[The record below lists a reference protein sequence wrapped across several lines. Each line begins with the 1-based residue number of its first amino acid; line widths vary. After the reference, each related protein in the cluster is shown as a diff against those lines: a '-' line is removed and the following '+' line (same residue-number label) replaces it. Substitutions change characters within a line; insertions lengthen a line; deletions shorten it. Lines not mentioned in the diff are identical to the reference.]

1 MSERIVEVNTLDQH
15 NKDLIEY
22 ALYIATNRC
31 IAEYRDGLK
40 PVQRRL
46 LYTMFHDLKATS
58 FAKKVKSYKIS
69 SITTGNYN
77 PHGDTSAYDAL
88 QPLVNWWSTGIPLV
102 CNQGSFGTFQGDK
115 AAAARYTEAYLSK
128 FALDCVIGDLAIT
141 PKSVDWKLTYTNT
154 DWEPEFLPA
163 KVPLLLVNGS
173 MGIAV
178 GFAVYIPRYAL
189 NDIIDAT
196 IKLIHNPDAKIT
208 LIPDPS
214 MKCEIVNTDWYE
226 ITNTGRGS
234 FKARGIIDI
243 EEDDKGHKFLVIK
256 SLPDYTVLDTVID
269 DIENLIAKKKLVGIH
284 DMYDESHDTV
294 LRYIMVLKKGV
305 DPYYVRDVIY
315 KSTKMTRTFT
325 VNFEVLDKKVPVRMS
340 MVTYLKSFIKFRMA
354 TKFRLYSNAIQ
365 DLKTKIHEK
374 EAYIK
379 VIESGEIDTIINKI
393 RKQSKIDDEGLM
405 EYLIKKLNITNLQAK
420 FIMNANISKLSK
432 AYVNK
437 YKQEAA
443 EYRDKVS
450 EYEQFVLDD
459 DRPILE
465 DIERELLSIRKEYG
479 RKRKSILIDQDD
491 NGVPKG
497 KFVVSTTMKNYIKKT
512 IVGNSIG
519 NRNGDPTRCVCIAE
533 NSKCIFICDELGKV
547 FKIPVSKVPFADKGG
562 NGIDIRMISNKIT
575 GNIVSIFAE
584 DTLNDFIKDTNAA
597 PKLVVITRDGY
608 IKRIDIEDFLT
619 APASGIK
626 FINLDEGDFV
636 KDVII
641 AGKDKDIVVVSKNKA
656 VRMPIDDIPYLSR
669 NSRGSRAMKC
679 DHLDYVFALD
689 NYSPDSEVIVI
700 TEKGKANRIDQV
712 ALPVTSRGLAG
723 VRVMKLASDDRIVY
737 INNLYMNEK
746 LAVVS
751 SFGDKFNIQVSDIPL
766 GSSISSGERLFKAR
780 GAKLISVHVI

>member
-15 NKDLIEY
+15 NRDLVEY

-58 FAKKVKSYKIS
+58 FSKKVKSYKIS

-154 DWEPEFLPA
+154 DWEPEYLPA
-163 KVPLLLVNGS
+163 KIPLLLVNGS

-189 NDIIDAT
+189 NDVIDAT
-196 IKLIHNPDAKIT
+196 IKLLHNPNANIT

-214 MKCEIVNTDWYE
+214 MKCELVNTDWHE
-226 ITNTGRGS
+226 ITTTGRGS
-234 FKARGIIDI
+234 FKERGIIDI
-243 EEDDKGHKFLVIK
+243 EKDDKDRSLLVIK

-269 DIENLIAKKKLVGIH
+269 DIEGLIAKKKLIGIH
-284 DMYDESHDTV
+284 DMYDESHDTI
-294 LRYIMVLKKGV
+294 LRYVIVLKKGA

-340 MVTYLKSFIKFRMA
+340 IVTYLKSFIKFRMA

-379 VIESGEIDTIINKI
+379 VIESGEIDAIIDKI
-393 RKQSKIDDEGLM
+393 KKQSKIDDDALM

-432 AYVNK
+432 AYINK
-437 YKQEAA
+437 YKAEAA
-443 EYRDKVS
+443 EYQARAT
-450 EYEQFVLDD
+450 EYEQYVLDD
-459 DRPILE
+459 DEPILR
-465 DIERELLSIRKEYG
+465 DIERELLEIKKTYG
-479 RKRKSILIDQDD
+479 RKRKSILIDMDD
-491 NGVPKG
+491 DGIPKG
-497 KFVVSTTMKNYIKKT
+497 KFVISTTMRNYIKKT
-512 IVGNSIG
+512 LVGNSIG
-519 NRNGDPTRCVCIAE
+519 SRSTDPTRCVCIAE
-533 NSKCIFICDELGKV
+533 NSKCIFVADELGKV
-547 FKIPVSKVPFADKGG
+547 FKLPAHKVPFADKGG
-562 NGIDIRMISNKIT
+562 SGIDIRMISNKIT
-575 GNIVSIFAE
+575 GNIIAIFAE
-584 DTLNDFIKDTNAA
+584 DTLNKYIEDPNS
-597 PKLVVITRDGY
+597 PKIVIITRNGY

-619 APASGIK
+619 SPASGVK
-626 FINLDEGDFV
+626 FINLDDGDFV

-641 AGKDKDIVVVSKNKA
+641 AGRDKDIVVVSKSKA

-669 NSRGSRAMKC
+669 NSRGNIAMKC
-679 DHLDYVFALD
+679 EHLDYVFALD
-689 NYSPDSEVIVI
+689 NSRPDSEVIVI
-700 TEKGKANRIDQV
+700 TEKGKMNRIDQV
-712 ALPVTSRGLAG
+712 ALPVSKRGLSG
-723 VRVMKLASDDRIVY
+723 VKVIKLSPEDRIVY
-737 INNLYMNEK
+737 INNLFMNEK
-746 LAVVS
+746 LSIVS
-751 SFGDKFNIQVSDIPL
+751 SLGDKYVLPVSDIPA
-766 GSSISSGERLFKAR
+766 GSSVSSGVRLLKAR
-780 GAKLISVHVI
+780 GASIISVHIV

>member
-15 NKDLIEY
+15 NRDLIEY

-46 LYTMFHDLKATS
+46 LFTMFHDLKATS
-58 FAKKVKSYKIS
+58 FSRKVKSYKIS

-128 FALDCVIGDLAIT
+128 FALECVIGDLAIT

-154 DWEPEFLPA
+154 DWEPEYLPA

-189 NDIIDAT
+189 NDVIDAT
-196 IKLIHNPDAKIT
+196 IKLIHNPNADIT

-214 MKCEIVNTDWYE
+214 MKCELVNTDWHE
-226 ITNTGRGS
+226 ITQTGRGS
-234 FKARGIIDI
+234 FKARGIIDV
-243 EEDDKGHKFLVIK
+243 EEDPKGHKLLVIK
-256 SLPDYTVLDTVID
+256 SLPDYTVLDTVVD
-269 DIENLIAKKKLVGIH
+269 DIENLISKKKLIGIH
-284 DMYDESHDTV
+284 DMYDESHDAV
-294 LRYIMVLKKGV
+294 LRYIIVLKKGV

-325 VNFEVLDKKVPVRMS
+325 VNFEVLDKKVPIRMS
-340 MVTYLKSFIKFRMA
+340 IVTYLKSFIKFRMA

-379 VIESGEIDTIINKI
+379 VIESGEIDTIIDKI
-393 RKQSKIDDEGLM
+393 KKQSKIDDEGLM
-405 EYLIKKLNITNLQAK
+405 EYLIKKLHITNLQAK

-443 EYRDKVS
+443 EYRAKAE
-450 EYEQFVLDD
+450 EYQQYVLDD
-459 DRPILE
+459 DGPILE
-465 DIERELLSIRKEYG
+465 DIERELLAIRKEYG

-491 NGVPKG
+491 NGIPKG
-497 KFVVSTTMKNYIKKT
+497 RFVVSTTMRNYIKKT
-512 IVGNSIG
+512 IVGSSIG
-519 NRNGDPTRCVCIAE
+519 NKSGDPTRCVCAAE
-533 NSKCIFICDELGKV
+533 NSKCLFICDELGKV
-547 FKIPVSKVPFADKGG
+547 FKISVHKIPFADKGG
-562 NGIDIRMISNKIT
+562 NGIDIRMISNKIS
-575 GNIVSIFAE
+575 GNIIALFAE
-584 DTLNDFIKDTNAA
+584 DTLNDYVKDGINA
-597 PKLVVITRDGY
+597 PKIVVITRDGF

-626 FINLDEGDFV
+626 FINLDDGDFV
-636 KDVII
+636 KDVVI
-641 AGKDKDIVVVSKNKA
+641 AGRDKDIVVVSKNKA

-669 NSRGSRAMKC
+669 NARGNRAMKC
-679 DHLDYVFALD
+679 EHLDYVFALD
-689 NYSPDSEVIVI
+689 NSRPDSEVIVI
-700 TEKGKANRIDQV
+700 TEKGKVNRIDQV
-712 ALPVTSRGLAG
+712 VLPITSRGLAG
-723 VRVMKLASDDRIVY
+723 TRVIKLASDDRIVY
-737 INNLYMNEK
+737 INNLFMNEK
-746 LAVVS
+746 LSIVS
-751 SFGDKFNIQVSDIPL
+751 SFGDKYTLPVSDIPE
-766 GSSISSGERLFKAR
+766 GSSVSSGERLLKAR
-780 GAKLISVHVI
+780 GARIISVHLV

>member
-15 NKDLIEY
+15 NRDLIEY

-46 LYTMFHDLKATS
+46 LFTMFHDLKATS
-58 FAKKVKSYKIS
+58 FSRKVKSYKIS

-154 DWEPEFLPA
+154 DWEPEYLPA

-189 NDIIDAT
+189 NDVIDAT
-196 IKLIHNPDAKIT
+196 IKLIHNPNADIT

-214 MKCEIVNTDWYE
+214 MKCELVNTDWHE
-226 ITNTGRGS
+226 ITQTGRGS
-234 FKARGIIDI
+234 FKARGIIDV
-243 EEDDKGHKFLVIK
+243 EEDPKGHKLLVIK
-256 SLPDYTVLDTVID
+256 SLPDYTVLDTVVD
-269 DIENLIAKKKLVGIH
+269 DIENLISKKKLIGIH
-284 DMYDESHDTV
+284 DMYDESHDAV
-294 LRYIMVLKKGV
+294 LRYIIVLKKGV

-325 VNFEVLDKKVPVRMS
+325 VNFEVLDKKVPIRMS
-340 MVTYLKSFIKFRMA
+340 IVTYLKSFIKFRMA

-379 VIESGEIDTIINKI
+379 VIESGEIYTIIDKI
-393 RKQSKIDDEGLM
+393 KKQSKIDDEGLM
-405 EYLIKKLNITNLQAK
+405 EYLIKKLHITNLQAK

-443 EYRDKVS
+443 EYRAKAE
-450 EYEQFVLDD
+450 EYQQYVLDD
-459 DRPILE
+459 DGPILE
-465 DIERELLSIRKEYG
+465 DIERELLAIRKEYG

-491 NGVPKG
+491 NGIPKG
-497 KFVVSTTMKNYIKKT
+497 RFVVSTTMRNYIKKT
-512 IVGNSIG
+512 IVGSSIG
-519 NRNGDPTRCVCIAE
+519 NKSGDPTRCVCAAE
-533 NSKCIFICDELGKV
+533 NSKCLFICDELGKV
-547 FKIPVSKVPFADKGG
+547 FKIPVHKIPFADKGG
-562 NGIDIRMISNKIT
+562 NGIDIRMISNKIS
-575 GNIVSIFAE
+575 GNIIALFAE
-584 DTLNDFIKDTNAA
+584 DTLNDYAKDGINA
-597 PKLVVITRDGY
+597 PKIVVITRDGF

-626 FINLDEGDFV
+626 FINLDDGDFV
-636 KDVII
+636 KDVVI
-641 AGKDKDIVVVSKNKA
+641 AGRDKDIVVVSKNKA

-669 NSRGSRAMKC
+669 NARGNRAMKC
-679 DHLDYVFALD
+679 EHLDYVFALD
-689 NYSPDSEVIVI
+689 NSRPDSEVIVI
-700 TEKGKANRIDQV
+700 TEKGKVNRIDQV
-712 ALPVTSRGLAG
+712 VLPITSRGLAG
-723 VRVMKLASDDRIVY
+723 TRVIKLASDDRIVY
-737 INNLYMNEK
+737 INNLFMNEK
-746 LAVVS
+746 LSIVS
-751 SFGDKFNIQVSDIPL
+751 SFGDKYTLPVSDIPE
-766 GSSISSGERLFKAR
+766 GSSASSGERLLKAR
-780 GAKLISVHVI
+780 GARIISVHLV

>member
-15 NKDLIEY
+15 NRDLIEY

-46 LYTMFHDLKATS
+46 LFTMFHDLKATS
-58 FAKKVKSYKIS
+58 FSRKVKSYKIS

-154 DWEPEFLPA
+154 DWEPEYLPA

-189 NDIIDAT
+189 NDVIDAT
-196 IKLIHNPDAKIT
+196 IKLIHNPNADIT

-214 MKCEIVNTDWYE
+214 MKCELVNTDWHE
-226 ITNTGRGS
+226 ITQTGRGS
-234 FKARGIIDI
+234 FKARGIIDV
-243 EEDDKGHKFLVIK
+243 EEDPKGHKLLVIK
-256 SLPDYTVLDTVID
+256 SLPDYTVLDTVVD
-269 DIENLIAKKKLVGIH
+269 DIESLISKKKLIGIH
-284 DMYDESHDTV
+284 DMYDESHDAV
-294 LRYIMVLKKGV
+294 LRYIIVLKKGV

-325 VNFEVLDKKVPVRMS
+325 VNFEVLDKKVPIRMS
-340 MVTYLKSFIKFRMA
+340 IVTYLKSFIKFRMA

-379 VIESGEIDTIINKI
+379 VIESGEIDTIIDKI
-393 RKQSKIDDEGLM
+393 KKQSKIDDEGLM
-405 EYLIKKLNITNLQAK
+405 EYLIKKLHITNLQAK

-443 EYRDKVS
+443 EYRAKAE
-450 EYEQFVLDD
+450 EYQQYVLDD
-459 DRPILE
+459 DGPILE
-465 DIERELLSIRKEYG
+465 DIERELLAIRKEYG

-491 NGVPKG
+491 NGIPKG
-497 KFVVSTTMKNYIKKT
+497 RFVVSTTMRNYIKKT
-512 IVGNSIG
+512 IVGSSIG
-519 NRNGDPTRCVCIAE
+519 NKSGDPTRCVCAAE
-533 NSKCIFICDELGKV
+533 NSKCLFICDELGKV
-547 FKIPVSKVPFADKGG
+547 FKIPVHKIPFADKGG
-562 NGIDIRMISNKIT
+562 NGIDIRMISNKIS
-575 GNIVSIFAE
+575 GNIIALFAE
-584 DTLNDFIKDTNAA
+584 DTLNEYVKDGINA
-597 PKLVVITRDGY
+597 PKIVIITRDGF

-636 KDVII
+636 KDVVI
-641 AGKDKDIVVVSKNKA
+641 AGRDKDIVVVSKNKA

-669 NSRGSRAMKC
+669 NARGNRAMKC
-679 DHLDYVFALD
+679 ERLDYVFALD
-689 NYSPDSEVIVI
+689 NSRPDSEVIVI
-700 TEKGKANRIDQV
+700 TEKGKVNRIDQV
-712 ALPVTSRGLAG
+712 VLPITSRGLAG
-723 VRVMKLASDDRIVY
+723 TRVIKLASDDRIVY
-737 INNLYMNEK
+737 INNLFMNEK
-746 LAVVS
+746 LSIVS
-751 SFGDKFNIQVSDIPL
+751 SFGDKYTLPVSDIPE
-766 GSSISSGERLFKAR
+766 GSSASSGERLLKAR
-780 GAKLISVHVI
+780 GARIISVHLV

>member
-15 NKDLIEY
+15 NRDLIEY

-46 LYTMFHDLKATS
+46 LFTMFHDLKATS
-58 FAKKVKSYKIS
+58 FSRKVKSYKIS

-154 DWEPEFLPA
+154 DWEPEYLPA

-189 NDIIDAT
+189 NDVIDAT
-196 IKLIHNPDAKIT
+196 IKLIHNPNADIT

-214 MKCEIVNTDWYE
+214 MKCELVNTDWHE
-226 ITNTGRGS
+226 ITQTGRGS
-234 FKARGIIDI
+234 FKARGIIDV
-243 EEDDKGHKFLVIK
+243 EEDLKGHKLLVIK
-256 SLPDYTVLDTVID
+256 SLPDYTVLDTVVD
-269 DIENLIAKKKLVGIH
+269 DIESLISKKKLIGIH
-284 DMYDESHDTV
+284 DMYDESHDAV
-294 LRYIMVLKKGV
+294 LRYIIVLKKCV

-325 VNFEVLDKKVPVRMS
+325 VNFEVLDKKVPIRMS
-340 MVTYLKSFIKFRMA
+340 IVTYLKSFIKFRMA

-379 VIESGEIDTIINKI
+379 VIESGEIDTIIDKI
-393 RKQSKIDDEGLM
+393 KKQSKIDDEGLM
-405 EYLIKKLNITNLQAK
+405 EYLIKKLHITNLQAK

-432 AYVNK
+432 AYINK

-443 EYRDKVS
+443 EYRAKAE
-450 EYEQFVLDD
+450 EYQQYVLDD
-459 DRPILE
+459 DGPILE
-465 DIERELLSIRKEYG
+465 DIERELLAIRKEYG

-491 NGVPKG
+491 NGIPKG
-497 KFVVSTTMKNYIKKT
+497 RFVVSTTMRNYIKKT
-512 IVGNSIG
+512 IVGSSIG
-519 NRNGDPTRCVCIAE
+519 NKSGDPTRCVCTAE
-533 NSKCIFICDELGKV
+533 NSKCLFICDELGKV
-547 FKIPVSKVPFADKGG
+547 FKIPVHKIPFADKGG
-562 NGIDIRMISNKIT
+562 NGIDIRMISNKIS
-575 GNIVSIFAE
+575 GNIIALFAE
-584 DTLNDFIKDTNAA
+584 DTLNAYAKDGINA
-597 PKLVVITRDGY
+597 PKIVVITRDGF

-626 FINLDEGDFV
+626 FINLDDGDFV
-636 KDVII
+636 KDVVI
-641 AGKDKDIVVVSKNKA
+641 AGRDKDIVVVSKNKA

-669 NSRGSRAMKC
+669 NARGNRAMKC
-679 DHLDYVFALD
+679 EHLDYVFALD
-689 NYSPDSEVIVI
+689 NSRPDSEVIVI
-700 TEKGKANRIDQV
+700 TEKGKVNRIDQV
-712 ALPVTSRGLAG
+712 VLPITSRGLAG
-723 VRVMKLASDDRIVY
+723 TRVIKLASDDRIVY
-737 INNLYMNEK
+737 INNLFMNEK
-746 LAVVS
+746 LSIVS
-751 SFGDKFNIQVSDIPL
+751 SFGDKYTLPVSDIPE
-766 GSSISSGERLFKAR
+766 GSSASSGERLLKAR
-780 GAKLISVHVI
+780 GARIISVHLV